1 VAFLIPENL
10 RSRRDVPSAVGALA
24 RLLADHLDYGATVWW
39 EPLFALD
46 YQRPDLVV
54 LVPDTGVLV
63 LEVLEVKKGAMVG
76 VSDGTLTVRSADGE
90 VMSIR
95 HPLAKARAFADEV
108 RVRAREAGIDAEDE
122 LPVLAAG
129 VFGYID
135 RRTAREWGID
145 KAVDLGAC
153 LFRDDIDRMNDS
165 TAAARQDLA
174 SMFAT
179 PARGVIS
186 EEAER
191 LYRAVIHPD
200 TVLTPVQGE
209 LPGVTW
215 AITSDVKALDREQE
229 ALAKT
234 LGAGHRVIRGVAG
247 SGKTVILVHRARLLA
262 QLYSKDRI
270 LVTCYNRSLKGFLE
284 RQLEPYENVTVAT
297 LHQQMS
303 AVLRMA
309 SEEPPRPDR
318 DEDMA
323 ETGRRALAALDKL
336 AKLGVN
342 YGVKLFDH
350 VLVDEAQDFPLEAL
364 QFAVRMLRHG
374 SESLLVVADAA
385 QTLSSRKGF
394 TWKEAGIV
402 ATGRRTRVLTRNYR
416 NTRQILE
423 FAWLFLSKEISI
435 GVELDDASDSTDVVV
450 PPEASERTGPLP
462 VVQVCPSRDAEVLFI
477 ARRVSEWLKGDVA
490 PGDVAILYGSRFAGG
505 GGFNWIDKIGMA
517 LDQAGVPWYW
527 PTAPSDPTGK
537 ATVGSRRDRVMLSTI
552 HSAKGLEFSRVILCA
567 YLDEHPPD
575 RVAESRRLIY
585 VGMTRA
591 VDHLV
596 LTASG
601 EHRFIADLERGPAA

>member
-1 VAFLIPENL
+1 VAFVIPENL
-10 RSRRDVPSAVGALA
+10 RSRRDVPPPVGALA

-39 EPLFALD
+39 EPLFSLD
-46 YQRPDLVV
+46 DERPDLVV
-54 LVPDTGVLV
+54 LVPDTGMLV
-63 LEVLEVKKGAMVG
+63 LEVLEAKKGAMVG
-76 VSDGTLTVRSADGE
+76 VSDGTLTVRSPDGE
-90 VMSIR
+90 VVSVR

-108 RVRAREAGIDAEDE
+108 RARAREAGIDAEDE

-135 RRTAREWGID
+135 RRTARERGID
-145 KAVDLGAC
+145 DAVDLGAC

-165 TAAARQDLA
+165 TEAARQGLA

-186 EEAER
+186 EAAER

-209 LPGVTW
+209 LAGVRG
-215 AITSDVKALDREQE
+215 AITRDVKALDREQE

-262 QLYSKDRI
+262 QLHSKDRV

-284 RQLEPYENVTVAT
+284 RQLEPYKNVTVAT
-297 LHQQMS
+297 LHHQMY
-303 AVLRMA
+303 AILGMA
-309 SEEPPRPDR
+309 SEEPYRPDR
-318 DEDMA
+318 TEDMA
-323 ETGRRALAALDKL
+323 ETARRALAALDKL
-336 AKLGVN
+336 ANLGVN
-342 YGVKLFDH
+342 YEGRLFDH
-350 VLVDEAQDFPLEAL
+350 VLVDEAQDLPLEAL

-385 QTLSSRKGF
+385 QTLSGRKGF

-402 ATGRRTRVLTRNYR
+402 ATGRTRVLTRNYR
-416 NTRQILE
+416 NTRQILD
-423 FAWLFLSKEISI
+423 FAWSFLSKEISI
-435 GVELDDASDSTDVVV
+435 GVELDDPSDSTDVVV
-450 PPEASERTGPLP
+450 PPEASERSGPLP
-462 VVQVCPSRDAEVLFI
+462 VVQKCPSRDAEVLFI
-477 ARRVSEWLKGDVA
+477 ARQASEWLKGDVA
-490 PGDVAILYGSRFAGG
+490 PGDVAILYGSRYAGG

-517 LDQAGVPWYW
+517 LDQARVPWYW
-527 PTAPSDPTGK
+527 PTDPSDPTGK
-537 ATVGSRRDRVMLSTI
+537 ATVGSRRDQVMLSTV
-552 HSAKGLEFSRVILCA
+552 HSAKGLEFPRVILCA
-567 YLDEHPPD
+567 FLDEHPPD